1 MHSWLR
7 FRQPRIVLVA
17 ALLLTAIATVLA
29 SRWLEARQQ
38 ALHATTVEFQLGR
51 LNARMD
57 AYVALLRATR
67 ALMQAQ
73 AGEVD
78 RRVFRRYVERLRI
91 TSDFPGIQGIGYSP
105 RVAAGSVAAFEEA
118 ARKEGIESFAVHPAG
133 AREWMFSIL
142 YLEPLDE
149 RNRAALGF
157 DMSSEPVRAAAM
169 ARARDTGSL
178 AMSGPVVLKQEI
190 DPDKKAGFLVYVP
203 LYGGGSTPA
212 TLEER
217 RARSSG
223 FVYAPFRAPDFFD
236 SLFDVAAPL
245 VAVRVHAGAPGEPLE
260 LLHDGFPR
268 DPRQWT
274 REITVR
280 SPVIGGQPWTLE
292 FMALP
297 GLAPRGE
304 RLLVPAVAVTGGLI
318 SALLFLLARLQL
330 LDRVA
335 LERSA
340 AERAEALSRER
351 AQRHLAESLSG
362 LALLSGSE
370 PDAGALM
377 QRVVDEATR
386 LTGATCGVFL
396 WAAARAG
403 GDAVVAGTCTSFAP
417 TAEALAR
424 LRSTSAFAAALTG
437 RTLRLDD
444 LRAGSGAEEALRL
457 GLAPEQPAASGLAA
471 CVCPRQGRAF
481 GALFFLHAEP
491 GYFTAEHERLVE
503 SLAAQAAVMLENA
516 TLRRLEREAHVRTG
530 EENTLLETF
539 VGIAS
544 HDLRNP
550 LNVILLN
557 ATLLER
563 SEGVSA
569 NLKEATERIKRS
581 GARALRLVHDLLDF
595 TQVRLG
601 KGIPVEPVTTD
612 VHATVRQL
620 VEEFRLAHPQR
631 GIVFDATGEGLGIV
645 DPHRLAQMM
654 SNLITNALVYGAPGT
669 PVTVGVEGGATDMRL
684 SVRNEGE
691 PITEELR
698 GELFRPLRRG
708 TGRSGAPEGSIGLG
722 LFIVEQ
728 IVQAHRGR
736 IDVASDASATTFTVR
751 LPRHAH

>member
-1 MHSWLR
+1 
-7 FRQPRIVLVA
+7 
-17 ALLLTAIATVLA
+17 
-29 SRWLEARQQ
+29 
-38 ALHATTVEFQLGR
+38 
-51 LNARMD
+51 
-57 AYVALLRATR
+57 
-67 ALMQAQ
+67 
-73 AGEVD
+73 
-78 RRVFRRYVERLRI
+78 
-91 TSDFPGIQGIGYSP
+91 
-105 RVAAGSVAAFEEA
+105 
-118 ARKEGIESFAVHPAG
+118 
-133 AREWMFSIL
+133 
-142 YLEPLDE
+142 
-149 RNRAALGF
+149 
-157 DMSSEPVRAAAM
+157 
-169 ARARDTGSL
+169 
-178 AMSGPVVLKQEI
+178 
-190 DPDKKAGFLVYVP
+190 
-203 LYGGGSTPA
+203 
-212 TLEER
+212 
-217 RARSSG
+217 
-223 FVYAPFRAPDFFD
+223 
-236 SLFDVAAPL
+236 
-245 VAVRVHAGAPGEPLE
+245 
-260 LLHDGFPR
+260 
-268 DPRQWT
+268 
-274 REITVR
+274 
-280 SPVIGGQPWTLE
+280 
-292 FMALP
+292 
-297 GLAPRGE
+297 
-304 RLLVPAVAVTGGLI
+304 
-318 SALLFLLARLQL
+318 
-330 LDRVA
+330 
-335 LERSA
+335 
-340 AERAEALSRER
+340 
-351 AQRHLAESLSG
+351 
-362 LALLSGSE
+362 
-370 PDAGALM
+370 
-377 QRVVDEATR
+377 
-386 LTGATCGVFL
+386 
-396 WAAARAG
+396 
-403 GDAVVAGTCTSFAP
+403 
-417 TAEALAR
+417 ALAR